1 MQGWRASKVNF
12 PINFMSRV
20 YFAPFSSASKAKR
33 LPMDKHLKRQIA
45 NSNERKRMQSIN
57 AGFLSLR
64 AQMPHVQG
72 EKLSK
77 VSQNLLCHVFL
88 SCNHAMF
95 VCTYL
100 GFYFA
105 TRCRVHLSLAS
116 GKDNPTDRK
125 HNPESTGN

>member
-1 MQGWRASKVNF
+1 MLKAIV
-12 PINFMSRV
+12 IV
-20 YFAPFSSASKAKR
+20 YVHADKIACLLPLRSNVLFFAPASSASKAKR

-77 VSQNLLCHVFL
+77 VSYNLLHCFTIVSYL
-88 SCNHAMF
+88 LLCLY
-95 VCTYL
+95 VCV

-105 TRCRVHLSLAS
+105 TRRRIHLPSS
-116 GKDNPTDRK
+116 SRED
-125 HNPESTGN
+125 